1 MTIYDET
8 IEIFDQAVHQ
18 SRLGD
23 KDKSDALK
31 NLSKIAQEMERGFTP
46 NNNFDAIIQ
55 KERDE
60 SYLYRG
66 KTVFGDAKK
75 PDKPK
80 GNIQL
85 NLFD

>member
-1 MTIYDET
+1 
-8 IEIFDQAVHQ
+8 
-18 SRLGD
+18 
-23 KDKSDALK
+23 
-31 NLSKIAQEMERGFTP
+31 MERGFTP